1 MSLTEPAALNPSRGQ
16 QLVQFISE
24 APGRTYPSA
33 VLEAA
38 RKAFVDYLGVT
49 LNAVDDAP
57 VRAVS
62 AAIRRWNAPGKA
74 TVFRSYTTAP
84 ALAALVN
91 GTATHSQDYDDTH
104 PLGAGHP
111 SGPVWSATLAMAQEL
126 GLSGPAMISAYITGY
141 EVMAKLGNGGPNG
154 VGRALQRNGFHPTS
168 VVGRAGAA
176 ASAAVLLG
184 LTPHQTGSAL
194 GNAATTMGGLVGS
207 FGTHSKPFH
216 AGKAAMDGIMAAQ
229 YAAEGYEAAQTLYEI
244 KGGWLSAL
252 IQDASGEIPALDD
265 FGTGWEILG
274 NGFKLF
280 ASCRATHA
288 STETARSLADRV
300 KGREIRS
307 VHVRTHGHALVT
319 AGKVRP
325 ATPLEGK
332 FSIPFCVSLGLAG
345 RHLLPG
351 DFVEATLRDRQVMD
365 LIDRITVQPVVGQSP
380 AEAHIE
386 VVMADGEILK
396 ATTRILKGHPDNPLT
411 WEELRQKFDAM
422 VSPLYPAAEVDR
434 LFAAAQQIDQ
444 PEALSEVMRLAG
456 PRS

>member
-1 MSLTEPAALNPSRGQ
+1 MTQTQPLAPIPTRGA
-16 QLVQFISE
+16 QLVDFIAAAE
-24 APGRTYPSA
+24 GRAYPPE
-33 VLEAA
+33 VLDAA

-49 LNAVDDAP
+49 LGAMQDAP

-62 AAIRRWNAPGKA
+62 AAIRDWNAPGKA
-74 TVFRSYTTAP
+74 TVFHSYTTAP

-126 GLSGPAMISAYITGY
+126 GLSGGAMIGAYITGY

-176 ASAAVLLG
+176 ASTAVLLG

-229 YAAEGYEAAQTLYEI
+229 YAAHGYEAAQTLYEI

-252 IQDASGEIPALDD
+252 IQDASGEIPTLDD
-265 FGTGWEILG
+265 FGTRWEILG

-288 STETARSLADRV
+288 STETARSLADKV
-300 KGREIRS
+300 KGRAIRS

-319 AGKVRP
+319 AGKGKPV
-325 ATPLEGK
+325 TPLEGK
-332 FSIPFCVSLGLAG
+332 FSIPFCVAMGLSG
-345 RHLLPG
+345 RHLLPS
-351 DFVEATLRDRQVMD
+351 DFVEATLQEAPIMA

-380 AEAHIE
+380 AEAHVE
-386 VVMADGEILK
+386 VVMEDGEVLK
-396 ATTRILKGHPDNPLT
+396 ATTKILKGHPDNPLS
-411 WEELRQKFDAM
+411 WDELRHKFEAM
-422 VSPLYPAAEVDR
+422 VSPLHSAADVDA
-434 LFAAAQQIDQ
+434 LYEAARSIDT
-444 PEALSEVMRLAG
+444 PEALAQVMRIAG
-456 PRS
+456 PRP